1 MIAIH
6 MWKKKNYLQEKS
18 ILQEIIIVYIM
29 QKSIYNWSKK
39 QLHAFLLAWAVPFV

>member
-1 MIAIH
+1 MVAIH

-29 QKSIYNWSKK
+29 QKSIYEQEVILKSI
-39 QLHAFLLAWAVPFV
+39 